1 MIQFPTII
9 ITTDN
14 SLKLINDY
22 HCVQYNHFVI
32 YIKKNIINYYYSNN
46 NDFIII
52 THANYSFLKRIKDFK
67 TCDLLNSNTI
77 FEDLSWG
84 VFIMLNK
91 KDNTLI
97 VKNDIYGIYPFYIYN
112 NNENIFLS
120 NNFNYLV
127 ELAKELTIDNLSIID
142 ILLYNYPLQ
151 NRTVF
156 KEISR
161 IRAFST
167 ITLKDSKVHLKQDGL
182 IDIIFTTKSKRNKI
196 DKSIFA
202 INSVLIHD
210 QIPNIENQFALTG
223 GFDSKILLSSL
234 LSLDINFSA
243 FTWGSKNSADYVSA
257 EETCKILELKHKNI
271 EQNSLN
277 NYPIEYL
284 KRLLDYQPNFP
295 VADTLLNYI
304 LVNDYLKP
312 SNIFTGIMGGELIVG
327 PIIKAELIL
336 TRYAYFLTST
346 NDINEYKLKVLSD
359 SKINSI
365 INDSILEKK
374 IDLYYNLLEEYSFKK
389 DSAKNSNVIK
399 FLLIE
404 AYPKFFGTVLNIFL
418 NKHNLITPLVNLD
431 HLKYLLNSKYSFTR
445 KKAFCNNPL
454 IHFSSRRFYA
464 KYVKLVYPKVLKTP
478 MDRRYNLG
486 HFKNFLT
493 MIIPSINY
501 IERHFFKN
509 KQIKSMDKEYINKL
523 VNHTQEI
530 INDSPVNNIVLI
542 DINKTNKYLKE
553 YRRGYRNNR
562 LTQNILQI
570 LLLHTLLNK
579 YKHKKINYENH

>member
-1 MIQFPTII
+1 M
-9 ITTDN
+9 
-14 SLKLINDY
+14 
-22 HCVQYNHFVI
+22 
-32 YIKKNIINYYYSNN
+32 
-46 NDFIII
+46 
-52 THANYSFLKRIKDFK
+52 KRIKDFK
-67 TCDLLNSNTI
+67 TFDLLNSNTI
-77 FEDLSWG
+77 FEYLSWG

-127 ELAKELTIDNLSIID
+127 ELANELTIDNLSIID
-142 ILLYNYPLQ
+142 ILLYNYPLK
-151 NRTVF
+151 NRTIF

-182 IDIIFTTKSKRNKI
+182 IDKIFTKKSKRNKI

-202 INSVLIHD
+202 INNVLIHD
-210 QIPNIENQFALTG
+210 QSPNIENQLALTG

-336 TRYAYFLTST
+336 TRNAYFLLSS

-365 INDSILEKK
+365 IKDSILEEK

-389 DSAKNSNVIK
+389 DTPKNSNVIK

-445 KKAFCNNPL
+445 KKTFCNNPL

-493 MIIPSINY
+493 MIIPSISY
-501 IERHFFKN
+501 IERHFLKN
-509 KQIKSMDKEYINKL
+509 KQIKSMEKEYINKL
-523 VNHTQEI
+523 VNYTQEI
-530 INDSPVNNIVLI
+530 INDSPLNNIVLI
-542 DINKTNKYLKE
+542 DINKTNKYLGE
-553 YRRGYRNNR
+553 FRRGYRNNR

-570 LLLHTLLNK
+570 LILHILLNK

>member
-14 SLKLINDY
+14 SLKLTNDY

-32 YIKKNIINYYYSNN
+32 YIKKNITNYYYYSND
-46 NDFIII
+46 DFIII
-52 THANYSFLKRIKDFK
+52 THSNYSFLKRIKDLK
-67 TCDLLNSNTI
+67 TFDLLNSNTF

-120 NNFNYLV
+120 NDFNYIV
-127 ELAKELTIDNLSIID
+127 ELSKELTIDNLSIID

-161 IRAFST
+161 IRNFST
-167 ITLKDSKVHLKQDGL
+167 ITLKDSKVHLNQD
-182 IDIIFTTKSKRNKI
+182 DIIDKIYTSKNKKSKI

-202 INSVLIHD
+202 INNVLIHD
-210 QIPNIENQFALTG
+210 QNPNLENHFALTG

-234 LSLDINFSA
+234 LSLNIDFKT
-243 FTWGSKNSADYVSA
+243 FTWGSKSSADYVSA

-271 EQNSLN
+271 EQVSLN
-277 NYPIEYL
+277 NSPIEYL

-336 TRYAYFLTST
+336 TRYAYFITSSK
-346 NDINEYKLKVLSD
+346 DVNEYRLQVLSD
-359 SKINSI
+359 SKTNSLV
-365 INDSILEKK
+365 NVNILEKK
-374 IDLYYNLLEEYSFKK
+374 IDLYYNLLDEYTLKK
-389 DSAKNSNVIK
+389 DYSKNLNVVK
-399 FLLIE
+399 FLLLE

-431 HLKYLLNSKYSFTR
+431 HLRYLLNSKYSFTR
-445 KKAFCNNPL
+445 KKTFSNNPL
-454 IHFSSRRFYA
+454 AHFSSRRFYA
-464 KYVKLVYPKVLKTP
+464 KYVKLVYPRVLKTP
-478 MDRRYNLG
+478 MDRGYNLA
-486 HFKNFLT
+486 HFINFFT
-493 MIIPSINY
+493 MTIPSINY
-501 IERHFFKN
+501 LKRHFFKN
-509 KQIKSMDKEYINKL
+509 KPIKSNDREYIDKL
-523 VNHTQEI
+523 ISHTSEI
-530 INDSPVNNIVLI
+530 INDSPVNKIVII
-542 DINKTNKYLKE
+542 DRDKVKQYIDE
-553 YRRGYRNNR
+553 YNNGYRNNR
-562 LTQNILQI
+562 LTQNILQV
-570 LLLHTLLNK
+570 LLLHMLLNK